1 MVLGKK
7 ARIIGRIC
15 MNMTML
21 DVTHIPGAEVGSI
34 VTIIGQDGEE
44 SITADDLAD
53 RTHTINYEVMTR
65 ISESIPR
72 IVVD

>member
-1 MVLGKK
+1 
-7 ARIIGRIC
+7 